1 MDAEQQK
8 TARLFLPHIIYRQIN
23 KKIIVRFPH
32 LQERL
37 ATGDIFKE
45 SRSIL
50 PNVIGRRHVN
60 RGIELPSRPFG
71 FFGTVGSSVENMWF
85 TPDTNIKSISGL
97 HWESEVRKCSV
108 SQVNV
113 SDEV

>member
-23 KKIIVRFPH
+23 KKIIVRFSH

-71 FFGTVGSSVENMWF
+71 FFGTVGSSVEKHVVY
-85 TPDTNIKSISGL
+85 T
-97 HWESEVRKCSV
+97 
-108 SQVNV
+108 
-113 SDEV
+113 